1 MASEKEQNV
10 PVWDGSA
17 RSWRRYT
24 REVCW
29 YVRATPV
36 EKRRYCATK
45 LVSRLKGPARLLAM
59 SWTTMEFDH
68 VNGVRDLLQRLAT
81 SPLVRQTLPNAAATC
96 QQYFNFRR
104 DAGEQMNTF
113 LVREALGYSEFV
125 EALLLLYE
133 DKQGVQQH
141 EKNFDLPEELPRDDW
156 QDWWHDATDEP
167 EPDAAPTSPSRPTGA
182 AAATSSPTRS
192 TSAAAGGDGT
202 GMSPTRQS
210 PRAVSFRS
218 VGVPGSTV
226 PPGFETSDINE
237 FSLADSFV
245 LGVLRG
251 FRLLQAAGLSP
262 EDKRDILA
270 STKGSLEFDV
280 VTKAL
285 QTLWDEQFLGRQ
297 ASSMRSSMGNYF
309 NEAYHASEEP
319 YDYEWWNDETYE
331 NYWTEPD
338 AWDSSWDSWQ
348 DAQYGQS
355 EQPAEDPPPDDPAL
369 QDSLQAEREAEALA
383 LQAQRTW
390 TEAQKA
396 TAALRRDRGFGQQ
409 RPPNDGKCF
418 LCGGN
423 HFARD
428 CPDKFHPAYMK
439 GKGKGKYTNVYAA
452 EWEMADAYYMKG
464 KGKPKGKGKGK
475 SFNVVDMNAMWK
487 GKGKSKNVP
496 SCPAVNAYTA
506 ETQSFYGLE
515 LREPLEA
522 HSTAATNMKPNLG
535 LLDCGATAS
544 AGPETSVQKLISSVL
559 AQDRGAAVTIAKYMR
574 PYFRFGNG
582 CWGQANFR
590 VSITS
595 KVSGFERTF
604 HMYCL
609 PDPKNGDQNNMVP
622 VLLGMDHLSGKDCPE
637 SALTIDFNTGMALE
651 STNPQPNVFQL
662 PCNHKGHYIR
672 DIVHYLTLG
681 NSNHEGHPTI
691 HVMEG
696 ETQSAELQ
704 TLEFH
709 PAEFYDLHVAD
720 RVHDQ
725 EVLEKSRRQ
734 LLALHAHQHGRVDAN
749 AAASLASM
757 CPRDQTDLPN
767 SFASASCVPPDHVAG
782 TSPKASSG
790 CNHCCDAK
798 SSTTGTGPGAHD
810 GLRQQGST
818 CGSKSMA
825 LSRVTHTNEASRQC
839 SRPVGALRSVQLE
852 APVHAQEG
860 KPLRCNQSGEPC
872 HGEAYVGPSSTFD
885 GRLPSNPTDMPGDD
899 QADRGGRSASGHH
912 QLREG
917 QACDHGICQGQG
929 KSFKVVTFNDISGV
943 AMERCGESGSS
954 ECRRSSTPLDG
965 RGEEP
970 DSTAHARAPG
980 ECQQRERDGLKY
992 DNVLKNDFK
1001 SVDVETFKNAN
1012 TLENDQVP
1020 AFATVPKNVKVPK
1033 IANKNI
1039 KPAEMTQRM
1048 AAKVMVM
1055 FTTMMAMASASL
1067 TSFSLDDRDGLW
1079 EIACAPHSWLSEA
1092 ADRQGLRPRRINL
1105 QAGYDLYRKETW
1117 DHLRALRRRH
1127 RPRRLWFSLPCTF
1140 WCPWTSLNY
1149 AGPERQQ
1156 LLEDHR
1162 RRERRVLWHVHEF
1175 LSEALDEDPDILVY
1189 YEWPHP
1195 CFGWKQKPLLA
1206 IQALFEQ
1213 HGQEWNDCRI
1223 DGCRYGMVDSNNE
1236 FLKKKWMIKTNDELF
1251 HGQYRCKVCTG
1262 GHCHG
1267 RIEGRETQKSS
1278 YYPWKMVQSFARF
1291 WAQQTVSKQQLQRMN
1306 FHDVATV
1313 EDCDG
1318 GDLLAQDEEPP
1329 GDHSMPSSLPGNAI
1343 VAANPADAPSAA
1355 ERERWQAKLNHFHRS
1370 SGHCSSRNLA
1380 RIVKDAN
1387 LESWKVRA
1395 ALDFTCPICEGLRPG
1410 GSSSGNVPPAA
1421 THAQYGPWQALG
1433 LDASEWAVPGHN
1445 VKVKFLLLID
1455 FATRLRMAVPLMEPY
1470 PITALRTESSA
1481 QVIEAVAKSWLGTYP
1496 KPEIIIPDNGM
1507 GFSAKE
1513 FADFCRDQNIEL
1525 CLPAEKEPWA
1535 HGLVENAMRELK
1547 HTASAIQMDNLAQD
1561 PTVTLALAASALNS
1575 TEFVAGFSSHQWAFG
1590 RAYTISEED
1599 RRLFAQ
1605 LGERASFAS
1614 MVAARQRAEDVATKT
1629 RAQRVLTR
1637 LNNSKARQ
1645 PLRHFQI
1652 ADLVKVWR
1660 KILPSDAYKGPR
1672 GGMKRTSRPGWIG
1685 PGRVVFTELLP
1696 HQDKDDPRRH
1706 IVWVLL
1712 QGKLFKCSVHS
1723 VRPVTP
1729 VERFH
1734 HDVHNREDVSKMKT
1748 LSDLVPNREFVDIT
1762 DEIPDENEA
1771 ELPLLPQSPDDTTVI
1786 PAMRIWGK
1794 KGLSQH
1800 DWKTIH
1806 RSSPLGLGVPDP
1818 APLPGLGSA
1827 VGQRSPGLDRPSS
1840 SQPAG
1845 LDLPA
1850 EDIPVNNYDSD
1861 AKTEYEPESP
1871 VREPPEEPHPDAPDV
1886 KRVKINNYDL
1896 KWVEQLE
1903 QDAAQEAG
1911 EFDVFSALQETEEAF
1926 TISFDIDVETHR
1938 QRKALERN
1946 PVLFLTKKM
1955 NNAEVQLT
1963 KLTAEHRELFTR
1975 AKTKEVDSFLKN
1987 QAVRKCLN
1995 NEEIRR
2001 AVDSN
2006 RIIRARWVLTWKQT
2020 APDEIESAKKE
2031 AQEDPKTVLTKD
2043 GAKKAKARI
2052 VLLGF
2057 QHPSLLDRSFK
2068 TAAPVQS
2075 MVGRNLL
2082 YLLATHHQ
2090 WQIHGLDLATA
2101 FLQTQPT
2108 EADQEI
2114 WTTGVAELRTAL
2126 GLSDSGIMRILR
2138 NIYGS
2143 TTAPR
2148 GLWLDL
2154 HKKLVGLGAVPIL
2167 GERCLWGWF
2176 SSTEKDET
2184 GKFPKLLGAI
2194 GGHVDDFHVVGD
2206 TKSEEWQV
2214 IFNKVLSAYR
2224 WGTSKQ
2230 GSYRHAGTDIQTV
2243 TQKNGEFSIRVNQD
2257 AYIETVM
2264 DVSIEPERWS
2274 QQGPLTKSEIAA
2286 CRTALGALQWLA
2298 IQTQPQL
2305 CARCNLL
2312 LTEVVTNG
2320 TIETAREIQQM
2331 VSEVRADPHCLEFFK
2346 LPGTRKWTDV
2356 VFVSMGD
2363 QSHANRPQGDSTGGL
2378 LTLAA
2383 GPDVSSGKVVLMNL
2397 LAWRSW
2403 KLKRKAIG
2411 SNDAEV
2417 QSILEAEDQNFR
2429 VRMLWSELHG
2439 AGLDRPERR
2448 ADLVESAEN
2457 QACMVAG
2464 ILCTDSRGGYDA
2476 IEVNE
2481 PPLLGLSNMRAALQ
2495 AFQLRDNLKRV
2506 NCDLRWVAS
2515 DYDLADAFTKKRGDS
2530 RVGLLKF
2537 LKSRDWSVAYLVA
2550 HPT

>member
-1 MASEKEQNV
+1 M
-10 PVWDGSA
+10 P
-17 RSWRRYT
+17 
-24 REVCW
+24 
-29 YVRATPV
+29 
-36 EKRRYCATK
+36 
-45 LVSRLKGPARLLAM
+45 M
-59 SWTTMEFDH
+59 TTTWF
-68 VNGVRDLLQRLAT
+68 
-81 SPLVRQTLPNAAATC
+81 
-96 QQYFNFRR
+96 
-104 DAGEQMNTF
+104 
-113 LVREALGYSEFV
+113 
-125 EALLLLYE
+125 
-133 DKQGVQQH
+133 
-141 EKNFDLPEELPRDDW
+141 
-156 QDWWHDATDEP
+156 
-167 EPDAAPTSPSRPTGA
+167 
-182 AAATSSPTRS
+182 
-192 TSAAAGGDGT
+192 
-202 GMSPTRQS
+202 
-210 PRAVSFRS
+210 
-218 VGVPGSTV
+218 
-226 PPGFETSDINE
+226 
-237 FSLADSFV
+237 
-245 LGVLRG
+245 
-251 FRLLQAAGLSP
+251 
-262 EDKRDILA
+262 
-270 STKGSLEFDV
+270 
-280 VTKAL
+280 
-285 QTLWDEQFLGRQ
+285 QF
-297 ASSMRSSMGNYF
+297 
-309 NEAYHASEEP
+309 
-319 YDYEWWNDETYE
+319 
-331 NYWTEPD
+331 
-338 AWDSSWDSWQ
+338 
-348 DAQYGQS
+348 
-355 EQPAEDPPPDDPAL
+355 
-369 QDSLQAEREAEALA
+369 
-383 LQAQRTW
+383 
-390 TEAQKA
+390 
-396 TAALRRDRGFGQQ
+396 
-409 RPPNDGKCF
+409 
-418 LCGGN
+418 
-423 HFARD
+423 
-428 CPDKFHPAYMK
+428 
-439 GKGKGKYTNVYAA
+439 
-452 EWEMADAYYMKG
+452 
-464 KGKPKGKGKGK
+464 
-475 SFNVVDMNAMWK
+475 
-487 GKGKSKNVP
+487 
-496 SCPAVNAYTA
+496 
-506 ETQSFYGLE
+506 
-515 LREPLEA
+515 
-522 HSTAATNMKPNLG
+522 
-535 LLDCGATAS
+535 
-544 AGPETSVQKLISSVL
+544 
-559 AQDRGAAVTIAKYMR
+559 
-574 PYFRFGNG
+574 
-582 CWGQANFR
+582 
-590 VSITS
+590 
-595 KVSGFERTF
+595 
-604 HMYCL
+604 
-609 PDPKNGDQNNMVP
+609 
-622 VLLGMDHLSGKDCPE
+622 LLGMDHLSGKDCPE

-651 STNPQPNVFQL
+651 STNPNPTIFQL

-681 NSNHEGHPTI
+681 HTNHVGHPTI

-696 ETQSAELQ
+696 HIQSAELQ

-725 EVLEKSRRQ
+725 KILEKSRRQ
-734 LLALHAHQHGRVDAN
+734 LLALHAQHHGQVDAN
-749 AAASLASM
+749 AA
-757 CPRDQTDLPN
+757 T
-767 SFASASCVPPDHVAG
+767 
-782 TSPKASSG
+782 
-790 CNHCCDAK
+790 
-798 SSTTGTGPGAHD
+798 
-810 GLRQQGST
+810 
-818 CGSKSMA
+818 
-825 LSRVTHTNEASRQC
+825 
-839 SRPVGALRSVQLE
+839 
-852 APVHAQEG
+852 
-860 KPLRCNQSGEPC
+860 
-872 HGEAYVGPSSTFD
+872 YD
-885 GRLPSNPTDMPGDD
+885 GRLPSNSTDLPGND
-899 QADRGGRSASGHH
+899 QADRGGGSVGGDH
-912 QLREG
+912 QCRAG
-917 QACDHGICQGQG
+917 QAQDLRLCQGQG
-929 KSFKVVTFNDISGV
+929 KPNKVVTFNGV
-943 AMERCGESGSS
+943 SEFPLERGGELRGHQS
-954 ECRRSSTPLDG
+954 RRSPTSLDCG
-965 RGEEP
+965 GEEP

-980 ECQQRERDGLKY
+980 ECQQQRGDGLNY
-992 DNVLKNDFK
+992 DLVSKND
-1001 SVDVETFKNAN
+1001 NGLAN
-1012 TLENDQVP
+1012 VKTSDYDQVP
-1020 AFATVPKNVKVPK
+1020 AFVTVPKDVKVPKNVY
-1033 IANKNI
+1033 
-1039 KPAEMTQRM
+1039 KPAKPLEMNQRM
-1048 AAKVMVM
+1048 AAKVMMM
-1055 FTTMMAMASASL
+1055 FTTMMAMASATL
-1067 TSFSLDDRDGLW
+1067 TSFALDERDGLW

-1092 ADRQGLRPRRINL
+1092 SQKVGLQPRRINL
-1105 QAGYDLYRKETW
+1105 QAGYDLYHKETW

-1127 RPRRLWFSLPCTF
+1127 RPRRLWFSLPCTY
-1140 WCPWTSLNY
+1140 WCAWTSINY

-1162 RRERRVLWHVHEF
+1162 RRERRLLWHAHDF
-1175 LSEALDEDPDILVY
+1175 LAEALAEDPDILVY

-1236 FLKKKWMIKTNDELF
+1236 FLKKKWLIKTNDELF
-1251 HGQYRCKVCTG
+1251 HSQYRCKVCTG

-1291 WAQQTVSKQQLQRMN
+1291 WAKQTVSRQQLQRMS
-1306 FHDVATV
+1306 FHEVM
-1313 EDCDG
+1313 EDYE
-1318 GDLLAQDEEPP
+1318 GDLLPVLDAEPP
-1329 GDHSMPSSLPGNAI
+1329 DDQPLPSSSPGAVALPAGSS
-1343 VAANPADAPSAA
+1343 DEPSAA

-1387 LESWKVRA
+1387 LEAWKVKA
-1395 ALDFTCPICEGLRPG
+1395 ALDFTCPVCDSLRPG

-1421 THAQYGPWQALG
+1421 THAQFGPWQALG

-1445 VKVKFLLLID
+1445 IKIKFLLCID
-1455 FATRLRMAVPLMEPY
+1455 FATRLRMAIPLMEPY
-1470 PITALRTESSA
+1470 SITAMKTESSS
-1481 QVIEAVAKSWLGTYP
+1481 QVIEAVAKGWLGTYP

-1507 GFSAKE
+1507 GFVAKE

-1525 CLPAEKEPWA
+1525 SLPAEKEPWA

-1547 HTASAIQMDNLAQD
+1547 HTASAIQLDNLSQD
-1561 PTVTLALAASALNS
+1561 PTVSLALAASALNS

-1605 LGERASFAS
+1605 LGERATFAS
-1614 MVAARQRAEDVATKT
+1614 MVAARQRAEEVATKT
-1629 RAQRVLTR
+1629 RAKRILTR

-1645 PLRHFQI
+1645 PLRQFEI
-1652 ADLVKVWR
+1652 ADLVKIWR
-1660 KILPSDAYKGPR
+1660 KILPSEAYKGPR
-1672 GGMKRTSRPGWIG
+1672 GGMKKISRPGWIG

-1762 DEIPDENEA
+1762 DEIPDENEP
-1771 ELPLLPQSPDDTTVI
+1771 ELPLLPPQPDDTTVI

-1806 RSSPLGLGVPDP
+1806 RSAPLGLGVPDP
-1818 APLPGLGSA
+1818 APLSGLGSA
-1827 VGQRSPGLDRPSS
+1827 VGPRSLGLDRPSS
-1840 SQPAG
+1840 SQQAG

-1850 EDIPVNNYDSD
+1850 EDVPVNDYDSD

-1871 VREPPEEPHPDAPDV
+1871 AREPPEEPHPEAPDI
-1886 KRVKINNYDL
+1886 KRIKVNNYDL

-1903 QDAAQEAG
+1903 QDAAQEAQ

-1926 TISFDIDVETHR
+1926 TISFDLNVETNR

-1955 NNAEVQLT
+1955 NSAEVQLT
-1963 KLTAEHRELFTR
+1963 KLTAADRELFQR

-2001 AVDSN
+2001 AVDTQ
-2006 RIIRARWVLTWKQT
+2006 RIIKARWVLTWKPT
-2020 APDEIESAKKE
+2020 SPDEIESAKKE
-2031 AQEDPKTVLTKD
+2031 AQEDPNTVLTKD

-2114 WTTGVAELRTAL
+2114 WTTGVAELRSAL
-2126 GLSDSGIMRILR
+2126 GLSENGIMRILR

-2154 HKKLVGLGAVPIL
+2154 HKKLIGLGAVPIL

-2176 SSTEKDET
+2176 SSSEKDET

-2206 TKSEEWQV
+2206 ANNAEWNV
-2214 IFNKVLSAYR
+2214 IFGKVLSAYR

-2230 GSYRHAGTDIQTV
+2230 GSYRHAGTDIQTIS
-2243 TQKNGEFSIRVNQD
+2243 QKNGEFSIRVNQD

-2274 QQGPLTKSEIAA
+2274 QQGPLTKGEVAS

-2298 IQTQPQL
+2298 IQTQPQF

-2312 LTEVVTNG
+2312 LTEVVTHG
-2320 TIETAREIQQM
+2320 TLETAREIQQM

-2383 GPDVSSGKVVLMNL
+2383 GPDVSTGKVVLMNL

-2448 ADLVESAEN
+2448 ADLVASAEN
-2457 QACMVAG
+2457 QACLVAG

-2481 PPLLGLSNMRAALQ
+2481 SPLLGLSNMRAALQ

-2537 LKSRDWSVAYLVA
+2537 LKSRHWSVAYDPNFIAAKRNRKTGKTAIQKVDDALGDASVPLTA
-2550 HPT
+2550 SGAFEHYAEHALAISAELPSDLDHQRELAINAYDLFHGGLHELAITAGSRAVQVGSFLGFSPEPSTETQHLSPFCTGATAISPCQVVESQGHERVFWLKEGPLFSEPSNWPNGAAVTLAVHRKPALCALCSPCCCYNLFYLNRLKASGIGGVIAQYDPLCSRYRYP